1 MRRPRPGASALVI
14 AMLLPLAG
22 CGGDGGTLTPGPT
35 PTPTPTSPAP
45 TPTPTSF
52 NVQPCLDQ
60 IVTPGNSVTAL
71 IIPDTVKLD
80 LNLPPSFPN
89 GRRLQDQVVDITL
102 SYLLLDMRRHN
113 LRTLADLPLNPGR
126 NDATFL
132 PDFPYLAPPL
142 GKPPI
147 ASGSASG
154 YDFRKDPDTAFIS
167 VDRMGMPAIA
177 TALIGT
183 SAKIPY
189 NDSNTGE
196 DAAGRWTSEIKATL
210 TGLHTI
216 LGDDLARLSLV
227 SCATPA

>member
-1 MRRPRPGASALVI
+1 MRRIPLRASALAI
-14 AMLLPLAG
+14 ALILPLAA

-60 IVTPGNSVTAL
+60 IVTPGNSVTSL
-71 IIPDTVKLD
+71 IMPDTVKLD
-80 LNLPPSFPN
+80 LSQPPSFPN
-89 GRRLQDQVVDITL
+89 GRRLQDQVIDITL
-102 SYLLLDMRRHN
+102 SVLLLDMRRHN
-113 LRTLADLPLNPGR
+113 PRTLADLPLNPGR

-132 PDFPYLAPPL
+132 TDFPYLAPPL

-147 ASGSASG
+147 ASGSASS
-154 YDFRKDPDTAFIS
+154 YNFRTDPDSAFIS

-189 NDSNTGE
+189 NDSSPSE
-196 DAAGRWTSEIKATL
+196 DATGRWMAEMKTTL
-210 TGLHTI
+210 TGLHNI